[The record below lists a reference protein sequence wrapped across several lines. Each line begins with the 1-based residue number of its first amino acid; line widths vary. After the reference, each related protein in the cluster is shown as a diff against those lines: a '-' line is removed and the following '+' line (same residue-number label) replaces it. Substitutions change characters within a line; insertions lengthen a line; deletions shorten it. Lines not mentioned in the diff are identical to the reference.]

1 MTLAELQ
8 QRVRDRLDETEST
21 SLRYPNARIEEYMLQ
36 GVRYYVVKA
45 QKEFASTTI
54 TQTAHTL
61 LYDLPC
67 DCIQV
72 VRVSWDSDGAL
83 YPLDAT
89 QSRFL
94 DEQLWHWQR
103 TTDIRARAYFLL
115 GLKKIALWPVSPDG
129 GQEYIVHY
137 RQDTYDSIDT
147 VPSEDHELLVNYVV
161 ARFLLS
167 EGKVAE
173 GASEYKR
180 FEEGVRKAKR
190 RGDNVDRVWSRQEWR
205 QPR

>member
-1 MTLAELQ
+1 MTLADLQ
-8 QRVRDRLDETEST
+8 QRVRDRLDETEAT
-21 SLRYPNARIEEYMLQ
+21 SLRYTNALIEEYMLQ
-36 GVRYYVVKA
+36 GVRYYVVKT
-45 QKEFASTTI
+45 QQQFATTTI

-72 VRVSWDSDGAL
+72 VRVSWSSDGTL

-89 QSRFL
+89 QTRLL

-129 GQEYIVHY
+129 GEEYIVHY
-137 RQDTYDSIDT
+137 RQDLYDSIAT
-147 VPSEDHELLVNYVV
+147 VPAEDHELLVNYVV
-161 ARFLLS
+161 ARCLFVDGNVKDGV
-167 EGKVAE
+167 E
-173 GASEYKR
+173 EYKR
-180 FEEGVRKAKR
+180 FEDGVKAARR
-190 RGDNVDRVWSRQEWR
+190 RGGNVDRVWNSY
-205 QPR
+205 